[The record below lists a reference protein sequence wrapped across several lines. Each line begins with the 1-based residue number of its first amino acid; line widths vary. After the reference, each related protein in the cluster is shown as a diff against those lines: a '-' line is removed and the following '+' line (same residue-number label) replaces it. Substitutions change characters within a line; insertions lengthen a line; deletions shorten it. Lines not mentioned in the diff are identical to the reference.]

1 MPTPL
6 SPARSA
12 SSDPASRLYR
22 NARREALIVALVWF
36 ICMLWVV
43 GYCYLRGYVHP
54 GDSWLVQSGLAAG
67 PDEVFATLWGIPRW
81 IVFGILIP
89 WLLASAFT
97 IWFGMYGMPD
107 DELGGERGD
116 GE

>member
-1 MPTPL
+1 M
-6 SPARSA
+6 
-12 SSDPASRLYR
+12 
-22 NARREALIVALVWF
+22 ALVWF